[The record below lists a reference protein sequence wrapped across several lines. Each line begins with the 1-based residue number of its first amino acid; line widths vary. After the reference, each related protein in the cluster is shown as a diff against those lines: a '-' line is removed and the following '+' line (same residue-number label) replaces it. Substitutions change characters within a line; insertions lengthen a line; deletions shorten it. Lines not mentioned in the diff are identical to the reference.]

1 MSIVLAPKIFPEQI
15 ATKTSQ
21 FGINHMLYVVTN
33 NVRTLQRVNSI
44 SAPNDSNYERKIHN
58 KSLYCLQIIDVSAAS
73 PAISWLSLNCL
84 GYLSCDK
91 IRFIYMLASELT
103 FEPRGEKSGHRG
115 FRPDTTP
122 TGLL

>member
-1 MSIVLAPKIFPEQI
+1 MSIVLAPKIFREQI
-15 ATKTSQ
+15 VTKTSK

-33 NVRTLQRVNSI
+33 NVSTLQRVNSI
-44 SAPNDSNYERKIHN
+44 RMPNGSNYERKIDN
-58 KSLYCLQIIDVSAAS
+58 KSLNCLQINDVSAES
-73 PAISWLSLNCL
+73 PAISWLSQYCP